1 MRFSVW
7 FKNWIIAFCKLMTF
21 DYRKPK
27 SDSQRR
33 RESERRL
40 KAKYSSA
47 NLYKSKR
54 KRKERRSSLEVQ
66 NDKLIKGLFGFIGAS
81 LGILLVPL
89 GLFDWAIKSAKV
101 RKATRRN
108 GVTGKTA
115 TKSKA
120 KTAYS
125 QTKKTPT
132 ETAEEKVVA
141 QPRHTT
147 VKTAV
152 THTTPKTT
160 AHSDRYRI
168 FEHPEPTVTP
178 SIAETTAATAD
189 ENTPKSTPKNEKDQ
203 YIRKRMIIAGSY
215 YCDKSVLDTLVVGAY
230 LDLEAEPDNPY
241 DKDAVKLLFNGRKIG
256 YVAKQDRS
264 AFVMCLKLKRRIYG
278 IITAIIEDDGQAK
291 YEFETWFDGACERDG
306 VD

>member
-33 RESERRL
+33 RERERRL

-47 NLYKSKR
+47 NLYKGKR
-54 KRKERRSSLEVQ
+54 KYKKRRSSLEVQ
-66 NDKLIKGLFGFIGAS
+66 NYKLIKGLFGFIGAS

-89 GLFDWAIKSAKV
+89 GLFDWAIKSANV
-101 RKATRRN
+101 RKATRHS

-120 KTAYS
+120 KTADS
-125 QTKKTPT
+125 QPKKTPT
-132 ETAEEKVVA
+132 KTEQEKVVA
-141 QPRHTT
+141 QSRHTT
-147 VKTAV
+147 LKTEV
-152 THTTPKTT
+152 THTSPKNT
-160 AHSDRYRI
+160 ANSDRYRL

-178 SIAETTAATAD
+178 SIVETTVATAD
-189 ENTPKSTPKNEKDQ
+189 ENTPKSTPKSEKDQ

-215 YCDKSVLDTLVVGAY
+215 YCDKAVLDTLEVGAY
-230 LDLEAEPDNPY
+230 VELEAEPNNPY
-241 DKDAVKLLFNGRKIG
+241 DKDAVKLLFNGQKIG
-256 YVAKQDRS
+256 YVAKKDRS
-264 AFVMCLKLKRRIYG
+264 AFVTCLKLRRRIYG
-278 IITAIIEDDGQAK
+278 IITAIIEDDGQIK
-291 YEFETWFDGACERDG
+291 YEFETWFDGTCERDG
-306 VD
+306 LD